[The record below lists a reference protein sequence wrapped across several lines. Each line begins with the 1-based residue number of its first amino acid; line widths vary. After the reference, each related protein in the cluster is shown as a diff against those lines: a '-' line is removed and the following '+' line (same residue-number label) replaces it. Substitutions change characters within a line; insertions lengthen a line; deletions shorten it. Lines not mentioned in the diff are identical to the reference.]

1 MELSPPPLGLQV
13 VRWAQAQ
20 PEVPPEVP
28 PEVLVEVPPEVLL
41 EEQLVAV
48 LGELAWRTARE
59 VRTVRCR
66 DD

>member
-20 PEVPPEVP
+20 PEVP